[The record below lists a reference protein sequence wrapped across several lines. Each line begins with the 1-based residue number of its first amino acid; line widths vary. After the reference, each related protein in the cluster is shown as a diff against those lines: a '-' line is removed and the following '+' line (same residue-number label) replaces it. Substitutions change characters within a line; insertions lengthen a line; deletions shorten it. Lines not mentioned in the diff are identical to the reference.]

1 MAGSKQPRS
10 NAPPAIF
17 PGRRRL
23 DSWKEIASYLDRSEK
38 TVRRWE
44 EKEGLPV
51 HRLLHEKRSSVY
63 AYTNELE
70 TWWKSRKLL
79 DAIDVDPSGESPG
92 LEDESVIAEET
103 FPLPSIGA
111 ISSGRT
117 GNRDETQVHLA
128 PARVRFNVKALVGC
142 LLLLVATGILIFLSR
157 ERHSQR
163 QTSQTQTVTTSVKT
177 FPLMTFP
184 GEIEGLAWS
193 PDASQIAFTWN
204 GPNLAKWDIY
214 VQHVGGDRPLQITHT
229 QSGMITGV
237 SWSPDGRLL
246 AFGRCGDEN
255 RGALYTIPALG
266 GPERKLTDVACDWGE
281 AQASWTPDGQ
291 SLVFSDSCTPGGS
304 LGVAV
309 FTLTTGRK
317 RCLATP
323 DSNTVDLDY
332 PTVSPDGTTVAFIR
346 ASTVRVRDIFTVP
359 LRGGSV
365 RRLTSEGK
373 RFGDL
378 MWTSDGKNIVFT
390 SDRGGVTG
398 NKWWE
403 VSAEGGPI
411 KPAADSALPAS
422 VSLDQFTLTTASRDR
437 RRFAYVDY
445 REIKFALLRAHLSSP
460 GGKVLS
466 QEKIME
472 LPQKTDSPQL
482 SPDGKHI
489 AFASALVGA
498 ANIWSSDA
506 DGHNPLQ
513 LTSFGGEVVG
523 SAHWSPDGKWI
534 VFDRRPKDH
543 AQIYMIDSE
552 GRNMRA
558 FTEGDYE
565 NNVPTWSRD
574 GKSIYYSSNRTGRM
588 ELWKQDLGSGV
599 ADQVTQHGGFS
610 AVESYDG
617 KYLYYVKFFSPGIW
631 RMPLNGG
638 EEERIT
644 DQPEAWYW
652 AHWDITGSGLYFFDI
667 AASPRPQL
675 KFYDFQTHRITPV
688 LQTDG
693 QVRYWTPGV
702 SASRNG
708 RTIYYATQ
716 YANATIMIAENIQ

>member
-1 MAGSKQPRS
+1 MAGNKQPRS
-10 NAPPAIF
+10 TPPPAIF

-23 DSWKEIASYLDRSEK
+23 DSWKEIASYLVRSEK

-44 EKEGLPV
+44 GKEGLPV
-51 HRLLHEKRSSVY
+51 HRLHHEKRSSVY
-63 AYTNELE
+63 AYTDELE
-70 TWWKSRKLL
+70 TWWKSRKSR
-79 DAIDVDPSGESPG
+79 DATDVDPADEDPPG
-92 LEDESVIAEET
+92 LEGEAVVTEET
-103 FPLPSIGA
+103 FPQPYLTA

-117 GNRDETQVHLA
+117 GKLDEPQVA
-128 PARVRFNVKALVGC
+128 PARVRFNVKTLVGF
-142 LLLLVATGILIFLSR
+142 LLLLVTTGVLVFLSR
-157 ERHSQR
+157 ERHSHLQS
-163 QTSQTQTVTTSVKT
+163 SQAQPVTTTVKT

-184 GEIEGLAWS
+184 GEIEGLALS
-193 PDASQIAFTWN
+193 PDANQIAFTWN

-214 VQHVGGDRPLQITHT
+214 VQHIGGDRPLQITHT
-229 QSGMITGV
+229 RSGMITGV

-246 AFGRCGDEN
+246 AFGRCGDQN
-255 RGALYTIPALG
+255 RGAIYTIPALG
-266 GPERKLTDVACDWGE
+266 GLDRKLTDIACDWGE

-291 SLVFSDSCTPGGS
+291 SLVFSDACTPGGS
-304 LGVAV
+304 LGIAV
-309 FTLTTGRK
+309 FTLATRRK
-317 RCLATP
+317 RCLAPP
-323 DSNTVDLDY
+323 DSNVVDLEY
-332 PTVSPDGTTVAFIR
+332 PTVSPDGTMVAFIR
-346 ASTVRVRDIFTVP
+346 ASTLRVRDIFTVP
-359 LRGGSV
+359 LRGGGV

-398 NKWWE
+398 NKWWG

-411 KPAADSALPAS
+411 TPVADPALPAS
-422 VSLDQFTLTTASRDR
+422 VSLEQFSLTTASRDR
-437 RRFAYVDY
+437 RRFAYVY
-445 REIKFALLRAHLSSP
+445 YHEIKYAILRAHLSSP
-460 GGKVLS
+460 GDKVLS
-466 QEKIME
+466 QEKITE
-472 LPQKTDSPQL
+472 LQQKTDSPQL
-482 SPDGKHI
+482 SPDGKHLV
-489 AFASALVGA
+489 FASALVGA
-498 ANIWSSDA
+498 SNIWSSDA

-513 LTSFGGEVVG
+513 LTSFGGEAVG

-543 AQIYMIDSE
+543 AQIYIIDSE

-558 FTEGDYE
+558 ITEGDYE
-565 NNVPTWSRD
+565 SNVPTWSRD
-574 GKSIYYSSNRTGRM
+574 GKSIYFSSNRTGRM

-599 ADQVTQHGGFS
+599 VDQVTQHGGYS
-610 AVESYDG
+610 ALESYDG

-631 RMPLNGG
+631 RMPLSGG
-638 EEERIT
+638 EEERII

-652 AHWDITGSGLYFFDI
+652 AHWDITDNGLYFFDI
-667 AASPRPQL
+667 AASPRPDM
-675 KFYDFQTHRITPV
+675 KFYDFQTRRITSV

>member
-1 MAGSKQPRS
+1 
-10 NAPPAIF
+10 
-17 PGRRRL
+17 
-23 DSWKEIASYLDRSEK
+23 
-38 TVRRWE
+38 
-44 EKEGLPV
+44 
-51 HRLLHEKRSSVY
+51 
-63 AYTNELE
+63 
-70 TWWKSRKLL
+70 
-79 DAIDVDPSGESPG
+79 
-92 LEDESVIAEET
+92 
-103 FPLPSIGA
+103 
-111 ISSGRT
+111 
-117 GNRDETQVHLA
+117 
-128 PARVRFNVKALVGC
+128 
-142 LLLLVATGILIFLSR
+142 
-157 ERHSQR
+157 
-163 QTSQTQTVTTSVKT
+163 
-177 FPLMTFP
+177 MTFP
-184 GEIEGLAWS
+184 GEIEGLAFS

-214 VQHVGGDRPLQITHT
+214 VQHIGGDRPLQITHT

-266 GPERKLTDVACDWGE
+266 GPERELTDVACDWGE
-281 AQASWTPDGQ
+281 AQATWTPDGQ

-304 LGVAV
+304 LGIAA
-309 FTLTTGRK
+309 FTITTGQK
-317 RCLATP
+317 RCLAAP
-323 DSNTVDLDY
+323 DSNTVDLEY
-332 PTVSPDGTTVAFIR
+332 PTVSPDGTTVAFVR
-346 ASTVRVRDIFTVP
+346 ASTLRVRDIFTVP
-359 LRGGSV
+359 FRGGSV

-378 MWTSDGKNIVFT
+378 MWTRGGKSIVFT

-398 NKWWE
+398 NKWWK

-411 KPAADSALPAS
+411 EPAADPALPATATPE
-422 VSLDQFTLTTASRDR
+422 QFSLTTVSRDGR
-437 RRFAYVDY
+437 RTAYVDY
-445 REIKFALLRAHLSSP
+445 REIKFTLLRAHLSSP

-466 QEKIME
+466 QERIME

-482 SPDGKHI
+482 SPDGNRI

-513 LTSFGGEVVG
+513 LTSFGGEAVG

-543 AQIYMIDSE
+543 AQIYMIDSQ

-558 FTEGDYE
+558 ITEGDYE

-574 GKSIYYSSNRTGRM
+574 GKSIYFSSNRTGRM

-610 AVESYDG
+610 ALESYDG

-631 RMPLNGG
+631 RMPLTGG
-638 EEERIT
+638 EEERII

-652 AHWDITGSGLYFFDI
+652 AHWDITDSGLYFFDI
-667 AASPRPQL
+667 AASPRPEI

-708 RTIYYATQ
+708 RTIYYAAE
-716 YANATIMIAENIQ
+716 YANATIMITENIQ

>member
-1 MAGSKQPRS
+1 
-10 NAPPAIF
+10 
-17 PGRRRL
+17 
-23 DSWKEIASYLDRSEK
+23 
-38 TVRRWE
+38 
-44 EKEGLPV
+44 
-51 HRLLHEKRSSVY
+51 
-63 AYTNELE
+63 
-70 TWWKSRKLL
+70 
-79 DAIDVDPSGESPG
+79 
-92 LEDESVIAEET
+92 
-103 FPLPSIGA
+103 
-111 ISSGRT
+111 
-117 GNRDETQVHLA
+117 
-128 PARVRFNVKALVGC
+128 
-142 LLLLVATGILIFLSR
+142 
-157 ERHSQR
+157 
-163 QTSQTQTVTTSVKT
+163 
-177 FPLMTFP
+177 MTFP
-184 GEIEGLAWS
+184 GEIEGLAFS
-193 PDASQIAFTWN
+193 PDATQIAFTWN
-204 GPNLAKWDIY
+204 GSNLAKWDIY
-214 VQHVGGDRPLQITHT
+214 VQRIGGGRPLQITRT
-229 QSGMITGV
+229 RSGMITGV

-246 AFGRCGDEN
+246 AFGRCGEEN

-266 GPERKLTDVACDWGE
+266 GPERELTDVACDWGE
-281 AQASWTPDGQ
+281 TQASWTPDGQ

-304 LGVAV
+304 LGIAV
-309 FTLTTGRK
+309 FTLTTGHK
-317 RCLATP
+317 RCLAAP
-323 DSNTVDLDY
+323 DSNTVDLEY
-332 PTVSPDGTTVAFIR
+332 PTVSPDGTTVAFVR
-346 ASTVRVRDIFTVP
+346 SSTLRVRDIFTVP
-359 LRGGSV
+359 FRGGSV

-378 MWTSDGKNIVFT
+378 MWTRGGKNIVFT

-398 NKWWE
+398 NTWWK

-411 KPAADSALPAS
+411 KPAADPALPSTATPE
-422 VSLDQFTLTTASRDR
+422 QFSLTTVSRDGER
-437 RRFAYVDY
+437 TAYVDY
-445 REIKFALLRAHLSSP
+445 REIKFTLLCAHLLSP

-523 SAHWSPDGKWI
+523 SAHWSPDGKWL

-543 AQIYMIDSE
+543 AQIYMIDSQ

-558 FTEGDYE
+558 ITEGDYE

-599 ADQVTQHGGFS
+599 VDQVTQHGGFS
-610 AVESYDG
+610 ALESYDG

-631 RMPLNGG
+631 RMPLTGG
-638 EEERIT
+638 EEERII

-652 AHWDITGSGLYFFDI
+652 AHWDITDSGLYFFDI
-667 AASPRPQL
+667 AASPRPEI

-708 RTIYYATQ
+708 RTIYYAAE
-716 YANATIMIAENIQ
+716 YANATIMITENIQ

>member
-10 NAPPAIF
+10 NPPPEIF

-51 HRLLHEKRSSVY
+51 HRLLHEKRGSVY
-63 AYTNELE
+63 AYTDELE
-70 TWWKSRKLL
+70 AWWKSRKSQ
-79 DAIDVDPSGESPG
+79 DPMDVYPSDGESPG
-92 LEDESVIAEET
+92 LEGESVIAVET
-103 FPLPSIGA
+103 FPQRSVPS

-117 GNRDETQVHLA
+117 WNREETQVDLA
-128 PARVRFNVKALVGC
+128 RARVRFDVKTLIGG
-142 LLLLVATGILIFLSR
+142 LLLLTASGILILLLPVR
-157 ERHSQR
+157 DSQM
-163 QTSQTQTVTTSVKT
+163 QTVTTTVKT

-184 GEIEGLAWS
+184 GEIEGLAFS
-193 PDASQIAFTWN
+193 PDASQIAFAWN
-204 GPNLAKWDIY
+204 GPNLARWDIY
-214 VQHVGGDRPLQITHT
+214 VQHIGGDRPLQITHT

-255 RGALYTIPALG
+255 RGALYSIPALG
-266 GPERKLTDVACDWGE
+266 GPERQLTDVACDWGE

-304 LGVAV
+304 LGIAV
-309 FTLTTGRK
+309 FTLTTGQK
-317 RCLATP
+317 RCLAAP
-323 DSNTVDLDY
+323 DANTIDLEY
-332 PTVSPDGTTVAFIR
+332 PTVSPDETTVAFVR
-346 ASTVRVRDIFTVP
+346 TSTVRVRDIFTVP
-359 LRGGSV
+359 FRGGSV

-390 SDRGGVTG
+390 SDRGGVIG

-403 VSAEGGPI
+403 VSADGGPI
-411 KPAADSALPAS
+411 KPVADSALPAS
-422 VSLDQFTLTTASRDR
+422 VSLDQFSLTTASRDGR
-437 RRFAYVDY
+437 RIAYVDY
-445 REIKFALLRAHLSSP
+445 HEIKFALLRAHLSSP

-472 LPQKTDSPQL
+472 SPQKTDSPQL
-482 SPDGKHI
+482 SSDGKHI
-489 AFASALVGA
+489 VFASALEGA
-498 ANIWSSDA
+498 ENIWISDA

-534 VFDRRPKDH
+534 VFDRRPKDR
-543 AQIYMIDSE
+543 AQIYLIDSE

-558 FTEGDYE
+558 ITEGDYE

-574 GKSIYYSSNRTGRM
+574 GKSIYFSSNRTGRM
-588 ELWKQDLGSGV
+588 ELWKQDLASGV
-599 ADQVTQHGGFS
+599 AAQVTQHGGFS
-610 AVESYDG
+610 AVESDDG

-631 RMPLNGG
+631 RMPLSGG

-652 AHWDITGSGLYFFDI
+652 AYWDITDSGLYFFDI
-667 AASPRPQL
+667 AALPRPEI
-675 KFYDFQTHRITPV
+675 KFYDFNTHQISPV

-693 QVRYWTPGV
+693 QVRYWTPGI

-716 YANATIMIAENIQ
+716 YANATIMITENIQ

>member
-10 NAPPAIF
+10 NPPPAIF

-70 TWWKSRKLL
+70 TWWKSRKLQ

-111 ISSGRT
+111 ISSRRT

-422 VSLDQFTLTTASRDR
+422 VSLDQFTLTTTSRDR

>member
-10 NAPPAIF
+10 NPPPAIF

-44 EKEGLPV
+44 EREGLPV

-70 TWWKSRKLL
+70 TWWKSRKLQ

-92 LEDESVIAEET
+92 LEDQSVIAEET
-103 FPLPSIGA
+103 FPLPSIAA
-111 ISSGRT
+111 ISSCRT

-128 PARVRFNVKALVGC
+128 PARVRFNVKTLVGC

-157 ERHSQR
+157 ERHFQR
-163 QTSQTQTVTTSVKT
+163 QSSQTQTVRTTVKT
-177 FPLMTFP
+177 FPLMTFS
-184 GEIEGLAWS
+184 GEIEGLALS

-214 VQHVGGDRPLQITHT
+214 VQRIGGDRPLQITHT
-229 QSGMITGV
+229 RGGMITGV

-255 RGALYTIPALG
+255 RGALYTIPAPG

-291 SLVFSDSCTPGGS
+291 SLVFPDSCTPGGS
-304 LGVAV
+304 LGIAV
-309 FTLTTGRK
+309 FTLTTRQK
-317 RCLATP
+317 RCLAAP
-323 DSNTVDLDY
+323 DSNVVDLEY

-346 ASTVRVRDIFTVP
+346 TSTVRVRDLFTVP
-359 LRGGSV
+359 LHGGSV

-378 MWTSDGKNIVFT
+378 MWTSDGKNLVFT

-398 NKWWE
+398 NKWWGIS
-403 VSAEGGPI
+403 VEGGPI

-422 VSLDQFTLTTASRDR
+422 VSLDQFSLTTASRDG

-445 REIKFALLRAHLSSP
+445 QEIKFALLRAHLSSP
-460 GGKVLS
+460 GGKVES
-466 QEKIME
+466 QEKIIE
-472 LPQKTDSPQL
+472 SHQKTDSPQL
-482 SPDGKHI
+482 SSDDKHL

-513 LTSFGGEVVG
+513 LTSFGGEAVG

-543 AQIYMIDSE
+543 AQIYMIDSG

-558 FTEGDYE
+558 ITEGDYE

-574 GKSIYYSSNRTGRM
+574 GRSIYFSSNRTGRM
-588 ELWKQDLGSGV
+588 ELWKQELGSGV
-599 ADQVTQHGGFS
+599 ADQITHHGGFS
-610 AVESYDG
+610 ALESYDG

-631 RMPLNGG
+631 RMPLSGG
-638 EEERIT
+638 EEQRIT

-652 AHWDITGSGLYFFDI
+652 AHWDVTDSGLYFFDI
-667 AASPRPQL
+667 AASPRPEI

-702 SASRNG
+702 SASRDG
-708 RTIYYATQ
+708 RTIYYAAQ